1 MKNMK
6 GLREIMNKVALIT
19 GSSRG
24 MGEAEAY
31 EFASRGYDIVIHYVN
46 SRERAEKIK
55 NSIIEK
61 YNVKAIAVKADLS
74 VESEVRL
81 LARTVLEEFG
91 KADVLINNAGMAL
104 YSDFDSKTVEGFD
117 KSMRIN
123 FYAPFILTQIIGREM
138 MKNKYGKII
147 NIATVDVM
155 TTYNAES
162 AEYDASKAALI
173 NLTKTASLEFQ
184 PYVNVNCVC
193 PGWVATD
200 MNKNLPRELID
211 YQASKTCKGR
221 MAEPSEIAKLVA
233 FLASDDAEFIDGE
246 VIKIDGGY
254 KLM

>member
-1 MKNMK
+1 
-6 GLREIMNKVALIT
+6 MNKVALVT

-24 MGEAEAY
+24 MGKAEAY
-31 EFASRGYDIVIHYVN
+31 EFASRGYDVIVHYVN
-46 SRERAEKIK
+46 SRDAAESVCEDVK
-55 NSIIEK
+55 EK
-61 YNVKAIAVKADLS
+61 YGVRAAVIKADLS
-74 VESEVRL
+74 NEAEVRT
-81 LARTVLEEFG
+81 LANEALQAFG
-91 KADVLINNAGMAL
+91 RIDVLVNNAGMAL
-104 YSDFDSKTVEGFD
+104 YDDFANKTIQGFD
-117 KSMRIN
+117 DSMKVN
-123 FYAPFILTQIIGREM
+123 LYAPFLLTQIIGPEM

-147 NIATVDVM
+147 NIATIDVM

-173 NLTKTASLEFQ
+173 SLTKTSSLQFQ

-200 MNKNLPRELID
+200 MNKDLPQELLD

-221 MAEPSEIAKLVA
+221 MARPEEVAKLVA

>member
-1 MKNMK
+1 
-6 GLREIMNKVALIT
+6 MNKVAMIT

-24 MGEAEAY
+24 MGKTEAY
-31 EFASRGYDIVIHYVN
+31 EFASRGYDVIIHYVN
-46 SRERAEKIK
+46 SKESAENISEDIQK
-55 NSIIEK
+55 K
-61 YNVKAIAVKADLS
+61 YGVKTSVLKADLAK
-74 VESEVRL
+74 ESEVRE
-81 LARTVLEEFG
+81 LASKALEAFG
-91 KADVLINNAGMAL
+91 KVDVLVNNAGMAL
-104 YSDFDSKTVEGFD
+104 YGEFEKKTIQGFEQ
-117 KSMRIN
+117 SMQVN
-123 FYAPFILTQIIGREM
+123 LYAPFLLTQILGAEM
-138 MKNKYGKII
+138 VKNKYGKIV
-147 NIATVDVM
+147 NIATIDVM

-173 NLTKTASLEFQ
+173 SLTKTSSLQFA

-200 MNKNLPRELID
+200 MNKNLPQELLD

-221 MAEPSEIAKLVA
+221 MAEPEEVAKLVA